1 MLAIIVDWLQSFYN
15 HSKLLLLCIPTWIIQ
30 GNYPHHLGN
39 GFLNSSCHFNWFMF
53 DWWIK
58 FIRRNGN
65 VILTPLECFG
75 LCIWLNGVRVESW
88 RSLNLT
94 KHYANTSYI
103 YTMYMCNTCTSPKC
117 GQTVFFRFKGRND
130 SLMKLSEI
138 LSFRIFYFS
147 TTSWIELRNM

>member
-94 KHYANTSYI
+94 KHYANTSYMYI
-103 YTMYMCNTCTSPKC
+103 YNVHVLLTHVHHQIVPRQFSS
-117 GQTVFFRFKGRND
+117 VLDR
-130 SLMKLSEI
+130 I
-138 LSFRIFYFS
+138 LYNFWEFSAFVFS
-147 TTSWIELRNM
+147 TSAQPVKLN